1 MYAVY
6 YSVKKLEYL
15 LSDIPFTWKTDHKN
29 NTLNRSTGSDKVMRW
44 DLYLQGF
51 QMKKEYIKGEDNEIS
66 DTFSRLCTV
75 SDINEYVHPLLE
87 QQLEEELVHILSEM
101 DIDNIANVVEVKPL
115 TEETFKKISKTH
127 NSTVGHHGVERTIK
141 KLIKCNQ
148 TWPSMR
154 ADVIAFIKRCP
165 CCQKLSQIKVPI
177 HTSPYTTATYGL
189 MIKLSMDNIGPLTQS
204 DEGHTHILVIIDNF
218 SRYVNCY
225 ALKGVTSKEV
235 ALAIIQHIGTFG
247 CPSVIQMDNGPEFV
261 NELVA
266 EVMTLLGPH
275 TGTILAYSKEENA
288 IVERCNKEVMRHL
301 RALVF
306 EANKHTMWPQYLPL
320 AKRIINSEVHSVTGV
335 SPNDLVFGGKLE
347 LEGGILLDRPNSTV
361 KPLSTWASEMLSMQD
376 KLINLAIKRQQT
388 ADEKHLAQ
396 PSNTISQFSPNS
408 FVLVSYPKGAMGS
421 RPPTKL
427 HTNLKG
433 PMRVISNQGAEY
445 TLHDLV
451 RDKNINVHVSRLHR
465 FEYDTAR
472 VDPLTIAAKDE
483 QEDEVEKIISHT
495 GDPKRKSTMD
505 FLVRWTGYD
514 HTEDLW
520 LPWKGLRLNPALHT
534 YLREH
539 GMHHLIPK

>member
-1 MYAVY
+1 
-6 YSVKKLEYL
+6 
-15 LSDIPFTWKTDHKN
+15 
-29 NTLNRSTGSDKVMRW
+29 
-44 DLYLQGF
+44 
-51 QMKKEYIKGEDNEIS
+51 
-66 DTFSRLCTV
+66 
-75 SDINEYVHPLLE
+75 
-87 QQLEEELVHILSEM
+87 
-101 DIDNIANVVEVKPL
+101 
-115 TEETFKKISKTH
+115 
-127 NSTVGHHGVERTIK
+127 
-141 KLIKCNQ
+141 
-148 TWPSMR
+148 
-154 ADVIAFIKRCP
+154 
-165 CCQKLSQIKVPI
+165 
-177 HTSPYTTATYGL
+177 
-189 MIKLSMDNIGPLTQS
+189 
-204 DEGHTHILVIIDNF
+204 
-218 SRYVNCY
+218 
-225 ALKGVTSKEV
+225 
-235 ALAIIQHIGTFG
+235 
-247 CPSVIQMDNGPEFV
+247 
-261 NELVA
+261 
-266 EVMTLLGPH
+266 
-275 TGTILAYSKEENA
+275 
-288 IVERCNKEVMRHL
+288 
-301 RALVF
+301 
-306 EANKHTMWPQYLPL
+306 MWPQYLPL

-396 PSNTISQFSPNS
+396 PSNAISQFSPNS